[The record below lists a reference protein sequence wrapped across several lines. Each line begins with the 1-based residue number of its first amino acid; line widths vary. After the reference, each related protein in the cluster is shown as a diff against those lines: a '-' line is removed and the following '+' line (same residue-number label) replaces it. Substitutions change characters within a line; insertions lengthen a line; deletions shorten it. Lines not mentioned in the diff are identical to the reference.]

1 MYIVVKR
8 SIPDNLVPV
17 VTAHSSLACYKKFET
32 ESDMQEWMS
41 GIFRKVI
48 CVVSDED
55 FESLKL
61 VEKNIILTESALQN
75 QEAAIAFCPRLIPES
90 EIRKA
95 WKELPEN
102 WFDESPL

>member
-1 MYIVVKR
+1 MKMYIVVKR

-75 QEAAIAFCPRLIPES
+75 QEAAIAFCPRMEYPKQFRNLPLWIPIS
-90 EIRKA
+90 K
-95 WKELPEN
+95 
-102 WFDESPL
+102 

>member
-1 MYIVVKR
+1 MKMYIVVKR

-75 QEAAIAFCPRLIPES
+75 QEVAIAFCLVWNTPSNL
-90 EIRKA
+90 EIFPCGLQFLSRI
-95 WKELPEN
+95 
-102 WFDESPL
+102 

>member
-55 FESLKL
+55 FEYFNRISLTKSRGSNCL
-61 VEKNIILTESALQN
+61 LPASGIPQ
-75 QEAAIAFCPRLIPES
+75 AI
-90 EIRKA
+90 
-95 WKELPEN
+95 
-102 WFDESPL
+102 